1 MKLIFVMMNLVATAS
16 AFQVVDQ
23 GRGSFGTSSAL
34 DMSSHHLVNDVNEL
48 GEDRDEDILQALGYM
63 EGPSITYGH
72 YAALEG
78 KKPTDLKGYDNFDFF
93 KDLVEQTD
101 CAKYINGQGPY
112 TVLAPTNSAIEN
124 FNGVFDEETIKTH
137 FIEGDIY
144 TDEFQDGEL
153 VTMSGHKLTVK
164 NQFRKIYCDEALI
177 GQLDNHSGG
186 TPYPT
191 NVICNNGVIHTINT
205 VLTPGWTRAD
215 IESQGVQGLALQSH
229 LNQKVL
235 KDRGAL
241 PDDAKDLH

>member
-23 GRGSFGTSSAL
+23 RRGSFGTSSAL
-34 DMSSHHLVNDVNEL
+34 DMSSHHIVNDVNEL

>member
-1 MKLIFVMMNLVATAS
+1 MMNLVATAS
-16 AFQVVDQ
+16 AFQVVGQ
-23 GRGSFGTSSAL
+23 RRGSFGTSSAL